1 MDEMGH
7 SATIL
12 GDSDP
17 LLDGPRLWARLHALA
32 ACGGR
37 DDGGV
42 NRQALSEADADA
54 WRLFIE
60 WAAPL
65 GIEASVDDACNF
77 YLTLPGRDR
86 SLPPLLLGSHL
97 DSQPSGGRF
106 DGAYGVMAA
115 FETLACRAERQDK
128 TPSSAPGTGTASS
141 IRQARRDVVAV
152 AWMNEEGS
160 RFAPG
165 MMGSRVFA
173 GAARMTD
180 YRDVTDADGVAVGEE
195 ADRMLAAFSA
205 LPRKPAGFPLAGYL
219 ELHIEQGPVLEA
231 TGHTIGVVTGIQGK
245 RTWRVTI
252 AGAAGHAGTVDT
264 ALRQDAMFAFA
275 RMAAALER
283 EIAADHPDVKLTIGR
298 VTVEPNAPSVIAQKV
313 IFSVDLR
320 HPENAILS
328 RLGDRVAELCV
339 AHAGPCRVDCEIL
352 SDAPSNVFDADWQGR
367 IAAAAE
373 QLGYPVMPILSAAGH
388 DARYLAQVTPSAM
401 IFIPCRDGVSH
412 APHEWSSEHDVEAG
426 ARVLA
431 HVVDA
436 WLIDDEALAQTLD
449 GASQDMK
456 HMASAPQDMA
466 MLPVQLPLA
475 PQSAAQERARFFNS
489 GNAFDIALPDVPAA
503 RFLRHDRSSV
513 CDQQAVLQTPVPAT
527 TPFMVARYW
536 RLDAN
541 ESIALHS
548 MMDACSGA
556 IWYVLEGTGTWLP
569 DHDTEAPLPWAEG
582 DVFLLPGAAGGTLM
596 AGTAGAMLWSV
607 DNSPLLAH
615 EQVRPRTVDARRDGA
630 ASATPTGEYVL
641 PVRPVHY
648 PAVEID
654 RQLQALFALKA
665 NAETSGFALIF
676 SSAELEQ
683 SRNLLPSLTL
693 SLNTLP
699 AGEIQ
704 RPHRHNSAA
713 LTLVLRGDDCYSMV
727 DGQRCDWE
735 QGMTL
740 VTPAGAWHSHH
751 NDGGNGIRARFLIV
765 QDGGLYY
772 QGRTMGFTF
781 ADAQV

>member
-1 MDEMGH
+1 MAATGEI
-7 SATIL
+7 ATIL
-12 GDSDP
+12 NDNDP
-17 LLDGPRLWARLHALA
+17 LLDGARLWARLHALA

-42 NRQALSEADADA
+42 NRQALSDADAQA
-54 WRLFIE
+54 WRLFLD

-65 GIEASVDDACNF
+65 GIEAAVDEACNF

-86 SLPPLLLGSHL
+86 TLPPLLLGSHL

-115 FETLACRAERQDK
+115 FETLACRALRGVEGNDGSDI
-128 TPSSAPGTGTASS
+128 PHS
-141 IRQARRDVVAV
+141 RRDIVAV

-173 GAARMTD
+173 GAAEMAA
-180 YRDVTDADGVAVGEE
+180 YRDVVDADGLCVGDE
-195 ADRMLAAFSA
+195 ADRMLAAFPD
-205 LPRKPAGFPLAGYL
+205 LPRKPAGFPVAGYL

-252 AGAAGHAGTVDT
+252 DGEAGHAGTVDT

-275 RMAAALER
+275 RIAAALER
-283 EIAADHPDVKLTIGR
+283 DVAADDPDVKLTIGR
-298 VTVEPNAPSVIAQKV
+298 VTAEPNAPSVIARKV

-320 HPENAILS
+320 HPDNATLS
-328 RLGDRVAELCV
+328 RLGALIETLC
-339 AHAGPCRVDCEIL
+339 ATHAGPCQVRCDVL
-352 SDAPSNVFDADWQGR
+352 SDAPSNDFDGDWQTR
-367 IAAAAE
+367 IAGAAE
-373 QLGYPVMPILSAAGH
+373 RLGYSAMPILSAAGH

-401 IFIPCRDGVSH
+401 IFIPSRDGVSH
-412 APHEWSSEHDVEAG
+412 APHEWSSEHDVTAG

-436 WLIDDEALAQTLD
+436 WLADDAALADTDD
-449 GASQDMK
+449 GK
-456 HMASAPQDMA
+456 SAAALSTTRVIQDMA
-466 MLPVQLPLA
+466 TMPVQLPHA
-475 PQSAAQERARFFNS
+475 PHGAAQQRARFFNS
-489 GNAFDIALPDVPAA
+489 GNAFDIALPAVPAA
-503 RFLRHDRSSV
+503 RFLLPEQSLV
-513 CDQQAVLQTPVPAT
+513 CDQQMRLHSPVPAT
-527 TPFMVARYW
+527 TPFMAARYW
-536 RLDAN
+536 RLGAGETLALDAVM
-541 ESIALHS
+541 A
-548 MMDACSGA
+548 ACSGA
-556 IWYVLEGTGTWLP
+556 IWYVLEGSGRCEWQ
-569 DHDTEAPLPWAEG
+569 HDAEASIAWREG
-582 DVFLLPGAAGGTLM
+582 DVFLLPGASGGTLV
-596 AGTAGAMLWSV
+596 AAASGAMLWSV

-615 EQVRPRTVDARRDGA
+615 ERVRPLTA
-630 ASATPTGEYVL
+630 AESMAIQTPTTAAIQA
-641 PVRPVHY
+641 VHY
-648 PAVEID
+648 PAEEIE
-654 RQLQALFALKA
+654 RQLQTLFETKA

-676 SSAELEQ
+676 SSAALEE

-699 AGEIQ
+699 AGEVQ

-713 LTLVLRGDDCYSMV
+713 LTLVLAGDACYSMV
-727 DGQRCDWE
+727 DGERCDWE
-735 QGMTL
+735 YGMTL

-751 NDGGNGIRARFLIV
+751 NDGQAAVRARFLIV

-772 QGRTMGFTF
+772 HGRTMGFTF
-781 ADAQV
+781 ADVPS